1 MLSEDDIGR
10 IAHRVVVGYAP
21 IALGTFGTYALGRPK
36 PTSDLDL
43 FMIKDTVES
52 PAARRRLIQRLLF
65 DVLYPIDAHVF
76 TPEEFEASAYHE
88 NSFTWVVARQARLYH
103 WSVTAARRVPSLLPR
118 VPETPA
124 TPVVR

>member
-1 MLSEDDIGR
+1 MLSEDDIAR

-52 PAARRRLIQRLLF
+52 PAAGRRLVQRLLF
-65 DVLYPIDAHVF
+65 GVLYPIDAHVF
-76 TPEEFEASAYHE
+76 TPEEFEESAYHE
-88 NSFTWVVARQARLYH
+88 NSFTWIVARRARLYH
-103 WSVTAARRVPSLLPR
+103 WSAAAARRVPWLLPR
-118 VPETPA
+118 APA